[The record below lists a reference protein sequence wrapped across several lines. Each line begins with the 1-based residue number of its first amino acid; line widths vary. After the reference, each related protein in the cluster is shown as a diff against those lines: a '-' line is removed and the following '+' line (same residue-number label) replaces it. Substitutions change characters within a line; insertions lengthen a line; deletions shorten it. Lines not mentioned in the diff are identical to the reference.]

1 MTLTDG
7 ERLILLMLADL
18 QINTPYQYDIEP
30 DFIKSTILDGQEWA
44 ILWRYPALPH
54 SEPVNDPPELEE
66 VLDILEM
73 WDVIERT
80 YEQNRNDRRASEGKG
95 DSEQQNY
102 NRFPGFDGNHET
114 SYWQIADYL
123 TNKLGRFERFKGRYL
138 GGAVYRL
145 KGYQRMLKVYSNM
158 RLSLTDGTLTD
169 DQLEAILSAM
179 NEPVGPAKD
188 SSNEIV

>member
-18 QINTPYQYDIEP
+18 QINTPSQYDIEP
-30 DFIKSTILDGQEWA
+30 DFIKSAILDGQEWA
-44 ILWRYPALPH
+44 ILWRYPGLPH
-54 SEPVNDPPELEE
+54 SEPVNAPPELEE

-80 YEQNRNDRRASEGKG
+80 CDRNRKNWHASDDSGNNEQPNVS
-95 DSEQQNY
+95 
-102 NRFPGFDGNHET
+102 RFPGFDGNHEVRH
-114 SYWQIADYL
+114 WQIADYL
-123 TNKLGRFERFKGRYL
+123 ISKLDRFERFKGRYL
-138 GGAVYRL
+138 GGAVHRL
-145 KGYQRMLKVYSNM
+145 KGYQRMLAVYRTT
-158 RLSLTDGTLTD
+158 RLSLMDGILTD
-169 DQLEAILSAM
+169 VQLEAIMSVM